1 MGNDDISNIYD
12 MKLLYHKLSEGL
24 ELPLLMYFT
33 LPYAMV
39 YDQGA
44 NQEQFGING
53 SIPIYLDAFMY
64 LLQLNIMYYYVL
76 KKHLKAV
83 NNVTTQK

>member
-39 YDQGA
+39 YDQ
-44 NQEQFGING
+44 EQFGING
-53 SIPIYLDAFMY
+53 PIPIYLDAFMY

-76 KKHLKAV
+76 KKNLKAV